1 MASKNTPPRLG
12 RGLAALLGDAAGSPD
27 EDRRVVVA
35 NIPID
40 QIDTNPF
47 QPRMDFDAH
56 ELESLSDSIKVQGV
70 LQPILVRKHPTEAD
84 RYQIIAGE
92 RRFRAAGMAGLTEIP
107 TLLREMDDSDAA
119 VVALVENLQRQDL
132 NPLEEAEGYQRLMD
146 EFGLTQ
152 EALGYAVSKSR
163 SHIGN
168 TVRLLR
174 LPDPVKRELRV
185 GTLTSGHARALLNA
199 PDPQALAEQIT
210 KRGMSVRQAETLVAK
225 AVAARGATRQA
236 RPERLDLKELERR
249 ATEQIGCRVS
259 ISVNRSGGGE
269 ISVQFKDSR
278 QLEDLIER
286 LSARHQAVE
295 EAEPAETTETT
306 H

>member
-1 MASKNTPPRLG
+1 MASKNNPPRLG
-12 RGLAALLGDAAGSPD
+12 RGLAALLGDAAGGRD

-35 NIPID
+35 NVPVD
-40 QIDTNPF
+40 QIDSNPF
-47 QPRMDFDAH
+47 QPRMDFDPQ
-56 ELESLSDSIKVQGV
+56 ELESLSESIKVQGV
-70 LQPILVRKHPTEAD
+70 LQPILVRRHPTEAD

-107 TLLREMDDSDAA
+107 TLLRDMDDSDAA

-132 NPLEEAEGYQRLMD
+132 NPLEEAEGYHRLME

-174 LPDPVKRELRV
+174 LPEQVKRELRV

-199 PDPQALAEQIT
+199 PDPASLAEQIT

-225 AVAARGATRQA
+225 AVAARGVPRPPK
-236 RPERLDLKELERR
+236 PERLDIQDMEKR
-249 ATEQIGCRVS
+249 ATEQVGCRVS
-259 ISVNRSGGGE
+259 ISVNRMGGGE
-269 ISVQFKDSR
+269 LSVQFKDSR
-278 QLEDLIER
+278 QLEDLIDR
-286 LSARHQAVE
+286 LSRRRE
-295 EAEPAETTETT
+295 MAETTETAE
-306 H
+306 

>member
-12 RGLAALLGDAAGSPD
+12 RGLAALLGDAPARPEERSAL
-27 EDRRVVVA
+27 VVA
-35 NIPID
+35 TIPMD

-47 QPRMDFDAH
+47 QPRMEFDPA
-56 ELESLSDSIKVQGV
+56 ELESLSESIKVQGL
-70 LQPILVRKHPTEAD
+70 LQPILVRRHPTEPD

-92 RRFRAAGMAGLTEIP
+92 RRFRAAGLAGLTEIP
-107 TLLREMDDSDAA
+107 TLLREMNDSDAA

-174 LPDPVKRELRV
+174 LPDPVKRDVRA

-199 PDPQALAEQIT
+199 PNPEVLAEQIT
-210 KRGMSVRQAETLVAK
+210 RRGMSVRQAETLVAK
-225 AVAARGATRQA
+225 AVAGRGPARKEKTVQA
-236 RPERLDLKELERR
+236 EIAELEKR
-249 ATEQIGCRVS
+249 ATEMIGCRVS
-259 ISVNRSGGGE
+259 INVTRKGGGE
-269 ISVQFKDSR
+269 ISVQFRDAR
-278 QLEDLIER
+278 QLEELIER
-286 LSARHQAVE
+286 LAAPHPQA
-295 EAEPAETTETT
+295 ALASTD
-306 H
+306 

>member
-12 RGLAALLGDAAGSPD
+12 RGLAALLGDSAGGPD
-27 EDRRVVVA
+27 EDRRAIVA
-35 NIPID
+35 NIPTD
-40 QIDTNPF
+40 QIDSNPF
-47 QPRMDFDAH
+47 QPRTDFDPQ
-56 ELESLSDSIKVQGV
+56 ELESLSESIKVQGV
-70 LQPILVRKHPTEAD
+70 LQPILVRRHPSEAD
-84 RYQIIAGE
+84 RFQIVAGE
-92 RRFRAAGMAGLTEIP
+92 RRFRAAGLAGLTEIP

-132 NPLEEAEGYQRLMD
+132 NPLEEAEGYQRLMED
-146 EFGLTQ
+146 FGLTQ

-174 LPDPVKRELRV
+174 LPEQVKREVRV

-199 PDPQALAEQIT
+199 PDPQSLAEQIT

-225 AVAARGATRQA
+225 AVAARGAPRPA
-236 RPERLDLKELERR
+236 KPERLDLQDLEKR
-249 ATEQIGCRVS
+249 ATEKVGCRVS

-269 ISVQFKDSR
+269 LSVQFKDSR
-278 QLEDLIER
+278 QLEDLIDR
-286 LSARHQAVE
+286 LSRRREMA
-295 EAEPAETTETT
+295 EADDTAE
-306 H
+306 